1 MIKTLK
7 IGILPTKLI
16 AALVFMCSVF
26 SFSVA
31 AQTDLDKPMDAKSL
45 AALVTELKGVVSR
58 TELDEKNAGLV
69 AKKWDARRDLA
80 GKTKKEVINLLFEDV
95 KSVIQDS
102 GIRYQIYS
110 IFSFYKQI
118 PTEPPSDLAQTTN
131 VAMSKPASVNKLV
144 DLTYRMHPYVGIE
157 EQLAS
162 LPGSGDIKAAT
173 QEDRK
178 NRIEGLDEALK
189 VNNKLTSAQK
199 SFVRANYDQII
210 KIADKIT
217 EDAIRTNFPTEQ
229 WIKQG
234 LQKSYTSKFTQPE
247 IDMLKVY
254 FQGVDGQQF
263 LKYVR
268 LSRMAQMITGN
279 GGTVN
284 LTEADKAQHDKFA
297 ATPLGKKFN
306 AAYLQEAIA
315 YEESK
320 ENAVRSANP
329 NADGFA
335 IYRPENLNKLFN
347 KFVAENYKK

>member
-1 MIKTLK
+1 
-7 IGILPTKLI
+7 
-16 AALVFMCSVF
+16 MCSVF
-26 SFSVA
+26 GFTA
-31 AQTDLDKPMDAKSL
+31 MAQTNPDKPLDTKSL
-45 AALVTELKGVVSR
+45 AALVEELKGIVAKSSPN
-58 TELDEKNAGLV
+58 EKDAELV
-69 AKKWDARRDLA
+69 ADRWGKRTDLR
-80 GKTKKEVINLLFEDV
+80 GKTKKEVINLLYQDV
-95 KSVIQDS
+95 KAVITDS
-102 GIRYQIYS
+102 GIQYQIYS

-118 PTEPPSDLAQTTN
+118 PDEPPSDLTQKTN

-162 LPGSGDIKAAT
+162 LPGPADIKAAT
-173 QEDRK
+173 EEDRK
-178 NRIEGLDEALK
+178 NRIAGFDDALK

-199 SFVRANYDQII
+199 SFVRANYDQLI

-229 WIKQG
+229 WVKEG
-234 LQKSYTSKFTQPE
+234 LQKSYTSKFTQTE
-247 IDMLKVY
+247 LNSLIVY

-306 AAYLQEAIA
+306 AAYLQEVIA

-320 ENAVRSANP
+320 SNAVFSANP

-347 KFVAENYKK
+347 RFVAENYKK

>member
-1 MIKTLK
+1 MIETLK
-7 IGILPTKLI
+7 TGINRMNFT
-16 AALVFMCSVF
+16 AALAIMCSVF
-26 SFSVA
+26 GFSVM
-31 AQTDLDKPMDAKSL
+31 AQTNTDKPLDAIRL
-45 AALVTELKGVVSR
+45 AALVEELKGVVSR
-58 TELDEKNAGLV
+58 AAPDANESAMVVEKWN
-69 AKKWDARRDLA
+69 ARRDLA
-80 GKTKKEVINLLFEDV
+80 GKSKSTVINLLFEDV
-95 KSVIQDS
+95 KSVIKDS
-102 GIRYQIYS
+102 GTRYQIYS

-118 PTEPPSDLAQTTN
+118 PDEPPSAQTQKTN

-162 LPGSGDIKAAT
+162 LPGTKDIKAAT
-173 QEDRK
+173 EEDRK
-178 NRIEGLDEALK
+178 NRIEGFDAALK

-199 SFVRANYDQII
+199 SFVRANYDQLL

-229 WIKQG
+229 WVKEG
-234 LQKSYTSKFTQPE
+234 LQKSYTSKFTLNE
-247 IDMLKVY
+247 LNSLIVY

-268 LSRMAQMITGN
+268 ISRMAQMITGN
-279 GGTVN
+279 GGT
-284 LTEADKAQHDKFA
+284 LDFTEADKAEHDKFA

-320 ENAVRSANP
+320 TNAVFSANP